1 MTLDD
6 ATLFQRAI
14 YDMHYLFDKG
24 TEDCVRDVYVAM
36 TDKAAVDAQLEKA
49 DDRGKAVKKSGE
61 LFQRIIDGICKD
73 VPERM
78 EKFMRFDR

>member
-1 MTLDD
+1 MH
-6 ATLFQRAI
+6 
-14 YDMHYLFDKG
+14 DMRYRFDKE
-24 TEDCVRDVYVAM
+24 TEDRVRDAYKAM
-36 TDKAAVDAQLEKA
+36 TEKAALDAQLEKA
-49 DDRGKAVKKSGE
+49 EDIKKAVQKSGE